1 MIDWFGYFKALHL
14 IFMVSWFAGLFYMV
28 RLFVYY
34 TESDSNH
41 HENANVFRSQYL
53 LMQKRLWTIIAWPAM
68 IFTLIVIYHLLC
80 HLIYL
85 KQKNNTSKF
94 TSLQLRIW
102 NEVATLFLVAI
113 IFIIVLKNQLDGL
126 YGTIGFI
133 LFGLILF
140 IAVKWYKKIR
150 NPN

>member
-1 MIDWFGYFKALHL
+1 MHIKL
-14 IFMVSWFAGLFYMV
+14 LFI
-28 RLFVYY
+28 
-34 TESDSNH
+34 
-41 HENANVFRSQYL
+41 L
-53 LMQKRLWTIIAWPAM
+53 LL
-68 IFTLIVIYHLLC
+68 VIYHLLC